1 MTTVW
6 TPFELG
12 RITLDRDLVDRLRRD
27 APLNE
32 ADHATFYGGGA
43 QGYTDYSVLNGWR
56 P

>member
-6 TPFELG
+6 TPFE
-12 RITLDRDLVDRLRRD
+12 
-27 APLNE
+27 
-32 ADHATFYGGGA
+32 ATFYGGGA